1 MSKEVVE
8 VIYGKHLRYDVI
20 RSKSFFGTTYY
31 VHTSDGRTHGSFSG
45 LDRAVQWAHE
55 QARKR

>member
-1 MSKEVVE
+1 MSKEVIE
-8 VIYGKHLRYDVI
+8 VIYGKHLRYDIV
-20 RSKSFFGTTYY
+20 RSTSFFDTKYY
-31 VHTSDGRTHGSFSG
+31 VRTSDGRTHGSFGG

>member
-20 RSKSFFGTTYY
+20 KSKSIFDATYY
-31 VHTSDGRTHGSFSG
+31 VRTSDGRTHGSFG
-45 LDRAVQWAHE
+45 RLDRAVQWANE

>member
-1 MSKEVVE
+1 MSKEVIE
-8 VIYGKHLRYDVI
+8 VIYGKHLRYDIV
-20 RSKSFFGTTYY
+20 RSTSFFDTKYY
-31 VHTSDGRTHGSFSG
+31 VRTSDGRMHGLFSG

>member
-20 RSKSFFGTTYY
+20 RSKSFFETTYY
-31 VHTSDGRTHGSFSG
+31 VHT
-45 LDRAVQWAHE
+45 
-55 QARKR
+55 

>member
-20 RSKSFFGTTYY
+20 RSKSFFGKTYY
-31 VHTSDGRTHGSFSG
+31 VHMSDGRMHGSFSG
-45 LDRAVQWAHE
+45 LDLPVQWAHE